1 MKSFW
6 LKVVFCLVAITS
18 HSFGEGNRQIVDFDA
33 LSDFVSAIRETK
45 LIAIDVDIWD
55 DEEAFDDLWI
65 TREAA
70 LQKQI
75 GKKLKTHG
83 HAPNALFDRA
93 HLPGYQKFKSFYDE
107 QFDNSA
113 YLNVSIYKK
122 HEKIL
127 VDLTCWKNSSEFQ
140 IPIFARTFSYIVPEV
155 PDEEDEDAEWW
166 WVIIQD
172 KVLNLVD
179 EFLKDF
185 SAINPGPYGWTLPH

>member
-1 MKSFW
+1 MKTFW
-6 LKVVFCLVAITS
+6 GLLCFCFLCITS
-18 HSFGEGNRQIVDFDA
+18 QTLAERPRQIIDFDP
-33 LSDFVSAIRETK
+33 LSDFVAAIRETK

-55 DEEAFDDLWI
+55 DEEASDDLWI
-65 TREAA
+65 TREEG

-75 GKKLKTHG
+75 AKKLKAHG
-83 HAPNALFDRA
+83 HAPNSLFDRA
-93 HLPGYQKFKSFYDE
+93 HLPGYQKFKEFYDE

-113 YLNVSIYKK
+113 YLNVSVYKK

-127 VDLTCWKNSSEFQ
+127 VDVTCWKNSADFQ
-140 IPIFARTFSYIVPEV
+140 IPIFARTFSYIVQV
-155 PDEEDEDAEWW
+155 PDDDEEEEEDWW

-185 SAINPGPYGWTLPH
+185 SAINPGPYGWTLPR